1 MLSFLNQF
9 KHGQEMRE
17 SKDEI
22 LVGELVRAM
31 ARLKTPA
38 IGFNANTGAQMI
50 QLKPIGDPIL
60 NSIVIIVDRKTGGS
74 MIQQAVIGSK
84 ATIQVQ
90 AEVKNYLSDPDDLVA
105 MYRTDIANIFKMPML
120 GDVKLDHAGLGQ
132 RQVALDKYWPL
143 AHLIQR
149 QERGRAAATV
159 EEIHPHRF
167 PVIASQRHGQ
177 RRLVGIAAFAEAV
190 EFRGHVVFLCR

>member
-38 IGFNANTGAQMI
+38 IGFNANSGAQMI
-50 QLKPIGDPIL
+50 HFKPIGDPVL
-60 NSIVIIVDRKTGGS
+60 HSIVIIVDRKTGGS

-84 ATIQVQ
+84 ATIQIQ

-105 MYRTDIANIFKMPML
+105 MYRTDLANIFKMPML
-120 GDVKLDHAGLGQ
+120 GDVKLDHQMNSVFATKRVMIDIDDYILKGEESIS
-132 RQVALDKYWPL
+132 RMT
-143 AHLIQR
+143 HLI
-149 QERGRAAATV
+149 TS
-159 EEIHPHRF
+159 I
-167 PVIASQRHGQ
+167 
-177 RRLVGIAAFAEAV
+177 VGELKQKLTQYKKA
-190 EFRGHVVFLCR
+190 